1 MNIFGNLTKNITNLL
16 GGNNPDSLYRQ
27 NFINKTHEELV
38 DIASTFADENH
49 IIKEQ
54 INTLMKE
61 NELLKNSI
69 ISNGSAKSS
78 TFGKFYKDMKNTLL
92 NIDDES
98 AKEEGDG
105 FKQFLYDQF
114 LFYGGLEE
122 EDIHNLN
129 QMNFSDAEWEKS
141 REIYMFKQNI
151 LERNYHELFRNL
163 AISKEINKFMALD
176 NKNSSIYVKN
186 VQNEGDIE
194 QKSQNTKEKVLKNM
208 PVLGIKNNERYNEDN
223 ESENNRSNFNYNS
236 SDFYYDS
243 NNNKKSTSD
252 HNDNNIK
259 IINQN
264 ISNSDNN
271 NSSNNSINNNTISI
285 TNTTIP
291 PNINDNPT
299 SNNTKT
305 LNTTN
310 PPSLKSSSLLNA
322 SPVKGSSSTGS
333 DSRVQH
339 IKLSGP
345 KKQNKKISPIISD
358 VTNEE
363 ILKIASRK
371 MQENQLNDLLEND
384 DESSGENEEKK
395 VKRMKRK
402 KNKKNDE

>member
-69 ISNGSAKSS
+69 ISNGSEKSS

-151 LERNYHELFRNL
+151 LF
-163 AISKEINKFMALD
+163 
-176 NKNSSIYVKN
+176 KNIQYSDGFSICIY
-186 VQNEGDIE
+186 
-194 QKSQNTKEKVLKNM
+194 
-208 PVLGIKNNERYNEDN
+208 
-223 ESENNRSNFNYNS
+223 F
-236 SDFYYDS
+236 
-243 NNNKKSTSD
+243 
-252 HNDNNIK
+252 
-259 IINQN
+259 
-264 ISNSDNN
+264 
-271 NSSNNSINNNTISI
+271 
-285 TNTTIP
+285 
-291 PNINDNPT
+291 
-299 SNNTKT
+299 
-305 LNTTN
+305 
-310 PPSLKSSSLLNA
+310 
-322 SPVKGSSSTGS
+322 
-333 DSRVQH
+333 
-339 IKLSGP
+339 
-345 KKQNKKISPIISD
+345 
-358 VTNEE
+358 
-363 ILKIASRK
+363 ILKFCFAFPIFFSLPYYIIAHSLCKEFFFAIRARFAAARAK
-371 MQENQLNDLLEND
+371 PIAI
-384 DESSGENEEKK
+384 
-395 VKRMKRK
+395 
-402 KNKKNDE
+402 